1 MSVFRRWSSPTAVV
15 SIAGEIAVDKWVA
28 LGGKKKERGRETAC
42 AISLSPSYN
51 VIGGKTNIDGR
62 SIAFLM

>member
-15 SIAGEIAVDKWVA
+15 SIAGEIAVDKWVV
-28 LGGKKKERGRETAC
+28 LGGKKKRERETAC